1 MEYCYHDS
9 YKAMKAKC
17 ILGKSLWVI
26 VLAYLTVMRNYKVS
40 LGAVLSQ
47 VCAAVKA
54 VLMSFKIRCM
64 TVADWSEFVPAL
76 GCLVPR
82 G

>member
-26 VLAYLTVMRNYKVS
+26 VLAYLTVMRKYKVS
-40 LGAVLSQ
+40 LGATGVQS
-47 VCAAVKA
+47 
-54 VLMSFKIRCM
+54 SFD
-64 TVADWSEFVPAL
+64 VFQD
-76 GCLVPR
+76 
-82 G
+82 